1 MYKDTDRTSRKQR
14 NQRRIYR
21 DLRTEKDR
29 DRTSRKQRTQR
40 KIYRAVDAEKDG
52 QNAAT
57 EREI

>member
-21 DLRTEKDR
+21 DLRTENDR

-40 KIYRAVDAEKDG
+40 KIYRALDAEKDG
-52 QNAAT
+52 
-57 EREI
+57 